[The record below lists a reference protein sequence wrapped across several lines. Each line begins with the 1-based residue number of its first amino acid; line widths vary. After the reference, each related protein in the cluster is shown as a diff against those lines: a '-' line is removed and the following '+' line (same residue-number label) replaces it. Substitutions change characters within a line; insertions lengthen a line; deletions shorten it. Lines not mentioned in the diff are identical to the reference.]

1 MPNFREYS
9 ETLFG
14 TRLQQNGLNTGV
26 PAPLEKQ
33 HVWSPGPGY
42 PKIAIR
48 GDGAILEVMGSKR
61 PPLWG
66 LIDVLLMLSSHM
78 LGKPH

>member
-1 MPNFREYS
+1 MFKYQISGSRVKLCLEHVCSKMASKNN
-9 ETLFG
+9 TFG
-14 TRLQQNGLNTGV
+14 AQTQDILKV
-26 PAPLEKQ
+26 
-33 HVWSPGPGY
+33 
-42 PKIAIR
+42 AIR